1 MRLFSNAPQ
10 MTSKCCKNKKKNAPC
25 ATNFLVF
32 VQNEANSLVAKD
44 SKHCDWSKL
53 DSKENSQ
60 RKQNFKTHR
69 VKLAVM
75 MSITTTAKQ
84 NVSTIWAIIQLL
96 LTEQEVCMD
105 VSILI
110 EVASIDRTQ
119 WSRFP
124 HTDRVSS
131 VHKII

>member
-1 MRLFSNAPQ
+1 M
-10 MTSKCCKNKKKNAPC
+10 
-25 ATNFLVF
+25 F

-44 SKHCDWSKL
+44 RKHCDWSTL

-75 MSITTTAKQ
+75 MSITTIAKQ

-96 LTEQEVCMD
+96 LTEQEVCMR
-105 VSILI
+105 
-110 EVASIDRTQ
+110 E
-119 WSRFP
+119 F
-124 HTDRVSS
+124 
-131 VHKII
+131 